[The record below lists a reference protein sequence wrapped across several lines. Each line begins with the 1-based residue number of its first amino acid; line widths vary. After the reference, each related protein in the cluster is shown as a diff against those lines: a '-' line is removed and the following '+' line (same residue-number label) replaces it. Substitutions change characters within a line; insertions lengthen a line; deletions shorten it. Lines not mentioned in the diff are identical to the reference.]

1 MGNFKKKKKLNVFI
15 KNSIFVYP
23 FMAYWILIYP
33 VTCLIYMIHN
43 RNKLHDIEIN
53 AKLGFYINGYQDDY
67 YYW

>member
-1 MGNFKKKKKLNVFI
+1 
-15 KNSIFVYP
+15 
-23 FMAYWILIYP
+23 MAYWILIYP